1 MIAFLIHTM
10 FICFIGSVVIWLVDE
25 HEHDVRMA
33 RLLKFL
39 VFAAGAATIVNQ
51 FLPLIG
57 LEF

>member
-1 MIAFLIHTM
+1 M

-25 HEHDVRMA
+25 HEHDIRMA